1 MDVADLRVAD
11 IKFCGLTRAVD
22 AELAAELGAAFAG
35 AIFAGGPRL
44 LTPERAR
51 EVFAPLA
58 GTPLVKV
65 GVFGADP
72 VVEIARIAD
81 SAGVDVVQLHGGST
95 PAIVRDLRAR
105 FGGEV
110 WAVVRLLPGESLPA
124 DIADT
129 AVAVDAL
136 VIDAATPGKLGGTG
150 VALDWP
156 RIADDVRRLRAQL
169 PRLRL
174 VLAGGLKAENVGRA
188 LHLVR
193 PDVVDVSSG
202 VESAPGIKDSLRM
215 RDFARAVRSA
225 MDEVPES

>member
-1 MDVADLRVAD
+1 MADLRVAH

-22 AELAAELGAAFAG
+22 AELAAELGGAFAG
-35 AIFAGGPRL
+35 VIFAGGPRL
-44 LTPERAR
+44 ITPERAR

-65 GVFGADP
+65 GVFGPDP

-95 PAIVRDLRAR
+95 PAIVRDLRAG

-110 WAVVRLLPGESLPA
+110 WTVVRLLPGESLPA
-124 DIADT
+124 DIAET
-129 AVAVDAL
+129 AAAVDAL
-136 VIDAATPGKLGGTG
+136 VMDAAVPGKLGGTG
-150 VALDWP
+150 VALDWA
-156 RIADDVRRLRAQL
+156 RITDDVRRLRAQL
-169 PRLRL
+169 SSRVKL
-174 VLAGGLKAENVGRA
+174 VLAGGLRAENVGRA
-188 LHLVR
+188 LRFVQ

-215 RDFARAVRSA
+215 RGFARAVRSA